1 MRTWWLV
8 VFAVCGLTGCRGDGM
23 TATPDGRDFPHV
35 VEALDRHA
43 PTGAELANLRY
54 DGLTVG
60 PVTLQDG
67 DWRGGGGGGAD
78 APTVALLKDPQL
90 AGDLTGNG
98 TNEAVVLL
106 QERRPGVAPR
116 LYVAVVAS
124 VEGRPVNVATAPL
137 GRRRPGGRRQGR
149 TGAVRARRPASGPGP
164 SGPAHLHLQ
173 GSDLEAGRRGAH
185 RSRLHP
191 VNSRPT
197 PAARS

>member
-8 VFAVCGLTGCRGDGM
+8 LFAVVGLTGCRGDGM
-23 TATPDGRDFPHV
+23 SATPDGREFPHV
-35 VEALDRHA
+35 AEAIDRHA

-67 DWRGGGGGGAD
+67 DWRGGAAGAD

-124 VEGRPVNVATAPL
+124 IEGRPVNVATAPL
-137 GRRRPGGRRQGR
+137 AEDVLVAGGKAELGRFLLDVQ
-149 TGAVRARRPASGPGP
+149 RPAPAPPARLIYTFKNRTLKLEGEEPIVPG
-164 SGPAHLHLQ
+164 S
-173 GSDLEAGRRGAH
+173 
-185 RSRLHP
+185 
-191 VNSRPT
+191 T
-197 PAARS
+197 P